1 MLKVERKSNP
11 CYHGVIC
18 SIALKQK
25 TIFNLNMA
33 TAVLAHNSYRI
44 AKSWQCQDTFPDS
57 SSENFRGG
65 QNGTT
70 STETNNAIQ
79 GNHIQP

>member
-1 MLKVERKSNP
+1 
-11 CYHGVIC
+11 
-18 SIALKQK
+18 
-25 TIFNLNMA
+25 MA

-44 AKSWQCQDTFPDS
+44 AKSWQCQDKFPDP

-70 STETNNAIQ
+70 STETNNTIQ

>member
-11 CYHGVIC
+11 CYQGVIY
-18 SIALKQK
+18 S
-25 TIFNLNMA
+25 TISNLNMA
-33 TAVLAHNSYRI
+33 TSVLAHNSYRI
-44 AKSWQCQDTFPDS
+44 AKSWQCQDKFSDP